1 MGRDRGEGTG
11 ERVRAGL
18 RKKSAKKILKGVRES
33 GEIWLTNTGPRDT
46 GQSDFKNRFTLHDM
60 SRLVPIYD
68 ATGYFSVEIHG
79 GARFHQDLLNNK
91 IDPFEESRVWA
102 EGMPN
107 VLTQTLIRS
116 TNVWGYRMYPRNV
129 VRAAVRSF
137 LPTIDV
143 WRCFDFLN
151 YVPNMAPVAEEVL
164 KGGKIFE
171 PAISFTEAPE
181 CTDAY
186 YLRVV
191 SEIVSL
197 CGGTSGIILCVKDM
211 AGVGSPERIR
221 RLIDAI
227 LQKHPDLLL
236 LYHRHSTDG
245 LVIPAM
251 AAAAG
256 AGARLFD
263 VTDDAFSRFYGH
275 PPVRPLARFLR
286 ELGFSVRFD
295 MERAGEA
302 TDVIRGFIRNYERFE
317 SPYKGFSHDV
327 TSHRMPGGA
336 FPSSFEQAEKGGFL
350 DLMPSILKGMA
361 YGNRILRYFDVTPG
375 SQITW
380 TTWAGILQRYHKE
393 GGEQNVRKLF
403 LGLDR
408 YFQSGERIEALSQ
421 ADANLLLQLY
431 AGATDDLKNLLLGRY
446 GPLPFGWPKDWV
458 YRSVFG
464 EEWEAKVKA
473 DRVESSPLSR
483 LPDENL
489 SRSRK
494 AMEEELG
501 RPATQ
506 EEFVLYLMHPK
517 AAVDFL
523 KFRVT
528 YGDTTVLPTSVWLS
542 GLRRPGDSVS
552 FTLSGKPHEI
562 RLVSIG
568 EGVGGMKQV
577 VLSVDNI
584 LHVFPVE
591 LPEAALAR
599 KAVRKASPSA
609 AGEIGAPMPGTVWRI
624 GTKDRALK
632 AGDRVKK
639 GEEVMNIEVMK
650 TENAVKSPVSGVLQE
665 ICVKGNERV
674 EEGQLLAVVEPD
686 PPQAP

>member
-1 MGRDRGEGTG
+1 MERRRGE
-11 ERVRAGL
+11 ERGIVRAGL
-18 RKKSAKKILKGVRES
+18 RKKSAKKILKGIRES
-33 GEIWLTNTGPRDT
+33 GEIWFTNTGPRDT
-46 GQSDFKNRFTLHDM
+46 GQSDYKNRFTLHDM
-60 SRLVPIYD
+60 KRLVPIYD
-68 ATGYFSVEIHG
+68 ASGYFSVEIHG

-91 IDPFEESRVWA
+91 IDPFEEARLWS

-129 VRAAVRSF
+129 VRLAVRAF
-137 LPTIDV
+137 LPVIDV

-171 PAISFTEAPE
+171 PAISFTESTE

-186 YLRVV
+186 YLRVAK
-191 SEIVSL
+191 EIVSL
-197 CGGTSGIILCVKDM
+197 CGGTGGILLCIKDM

-221 RLIDAI
+221 RLIDAV
-227 LQKHPDLLL
+227 LQKYPDLPV

-251 AAAAG
+251 AAAAK

-275 PPVRPLARFLR
+275 PPVRPLARYLR
-286 ELGFSVRFD
+286 ELGFPVRLD
-295 MERAGEA
+295 LERAGEA

-317 SPYKGFSHDV
+317 SPYKGFAHDV

-350 DLMPSILKGMA
+350 DLMPFILKGMS
-361 YGNRILRYFDVTPG
+361 YGNRIIRYFDVTPG

-380 TTWAGILQRYHKE
+380 TTWAGILQRVHKE
-393 GGEQNVRKLF
+393 GGEPAVRKLF
-403 LGLDR
+403 QVLDR
-408 YFQSGERIEALSQ
+408 YFQSGERIDALSP
-421 ADANLLLQLY
+421 ADAHHLLRLY
-431 AGATDDLKNLLLGRY
+431 SGATDDLKNLLLGRY
-446 GPLPFGWPKDWV
+446 GPLPFGWPKEWV

-464 EEWEAKVKA
+464 DAWEEKVKA
-473 DRVESSPLSR
+473 ERVESSPLSR
-483 LPDENL
+483 LPDEDL

-494 AMEEELG
+494 AMERELG

-523 KFRVT
+523 KFRET
-528 YGDTTVLPTSVWLS
+528 YGNTTVLPTSVWLS

-552 FTLSGKPHEI
+552 FSLSERPHSI
-562 RLVSIG
+562 RLVSVG
-568 EGVGGMKQV
+568 EGDGGIKQV

-599 KAVRKASPSA
+599 KSVRKADPGSP
-609 AGEIGAPMPGTVWRI
+609 GEIGSPLTGTVWRI
-624 GTKDRALK
+624 GTKDRPLK

-650 TENAVKSPVSGVLQE
+650 TENAVRSPVPGVVRE
-665 ICVKGNERV
+665 ICVRIDDQV
-674 EEGQLLAVVEPD
+674 EDGQLLAVIGPD
-686 PPQAP
+686 ET

>member
-1 MGRDRGEGTG
+1 M
-11 ERVRAGL
+11 RAGL
-18 RKKSAKKILKGVRES
+18 RKKSAKRILKFLRES
-33 GEIWLTNTGPRDT
+33 GEIWFTNTGPRDT

-60 SRLVPIYD
+60 RRLVPIYD
-68 ATGYFSVEIHG
+68 ASGYFSVEIHG
-79 GARFHQDLLNNK
+79 GARFHQDLMNNK
-91 IDPFEESRVWA
+91 IDPFEESRLWA
-102 EGMPN
+102 EGMQN

-129 VRAAVRSF
+129 VKLAVRAF
-137 LPTIDV
+137 LPLIDV

-164 KGGKIFE
+164 RGGKIFE
-171 PAISFTEAPE
+171 PAISFTESPE

-186 YLRVV
+186 YLRVAG
-191 SEIVSL
+191 EIVSL
-197 CGGTSGIILCVKDM
+197 CGGTERIILCVKDM

-221 RLIDAI
+221 RLIDAL
-227 LQKHPDLLL
+227 LQKYPDLPI

-251 AAAAG
+251 AAAAK

-275 PPVRPLARFLR
+275 PPVRPLVRYLR
-286 ELGFSVRFD
+286 ELGFSVRLD
-295 MERAGEA
+295 LDRAGEA
-302 TDVIRGFIRNYERFE
+302 TDTIRGFIRNYERFE
-317 SPYKGFSHDV
+317 SPYKGFAHDV

-350 DLMPSILKGMA
+350 DLMPFILKGMA
-361 YGNRILRYFDVTPG
+361 YGNRIIRYFDVTPG

-380 TTWAGILQRYHKE
+380 TTWAGILQRVHKE
-393 GGEQNVRKLF
+393 GGEPAVRKLF
-403 LGLDR
+403 QVLDR
-408 YFQSGERIEALSQ
+408 YFEAGEQIEELSA
-421 ADANLLLQLY
+421 ADQNRLLRLY
-431 AGATDDLKNLLLGRY
+431 SGATDDLKNLLLGRY

-464 EEWEAKVKA
+464 DGWEAKVA
-473 DRVESSPLSR
+473 AERVESSPLSR
-483 LPDENL
+483 LPPENL
-489 SRSRK
+489 SRSR
-494 AMEEELG
+494 ATMEQELG
-501 RPATQ
+501 RPVTE

-517 AAVDFL
+517 AAIDFL
-523 KFRVT
+523 KFRET

-552 FTLSGKPHEI
+552 FTLAGHPHSI

-568 EGVGGMKQV
+568 EGVGGIKQV

-591 LPEAALAR
+591 LPEAAQAR
-599 KAVRKASPSA
+599 KAVRRADPAVPGQIGSPLS
-609 AGEIGAPMPGTVWRI
+609 GTVWRI
-624 GTKDRALK
+624 GTKDRPLS

-650 TENAVKSPVSGVLQE
+650 TENAVRSPIAGVVRE
-665 ICVKGNERV
+665 ICVRVDDRV
-674 EEGQLLAVVEPD
+674 EDGQLLAVIGPD
-686 PPQAP
+686 ES

>member
-1 MGRDRGEGTG
+1 MGGT
-11 ERVRAGL
+11 RPGL
-18 RKKSAKKILKGVRES
+18 RKRPAKKILKVLRDS

-46 GQSDFKNRFTLHDM
+46 GQSDFKNRFTLYDM
-60 SRLVPIYD
+60 SKLVPVYD
-68 ATGYFSVEIHG
+68 ASGYFSVEIHG
-79 GARFHQDLLNNK
+79 GARLHQDLLNNK
-91 IDPFEESRVWA
+91 IDPFEEARIWA

-129 VRAAVRSF
+129 VKLAVRSF
-137 LPTIDV
+137 LDTIDV

-171 PAISFTEAPE
+171 PAISFTESPE
-181 CTDAY
+181 CSDPY
-186 YLRVV
+186 YLGVV
-191 SEIVSL
+191 KEIVGI
-197 CGGTSGIILCVKDM
+197 CGGTDGIILCIKDM
-211 AGVGSPERIR
+211 AGVGSPDRIR

-227 LQKHPDLLL
+227 LQKYPDLII

-251 AAAAG
+251 AAAAK
-256 AGARLFD
+256 AGAKLFD

-275 PPVRPLARFLR
+275 PPVRPLVRYLR
-286 ELGFSVRFD
+286 ELGFSVRID
-295 MERAGEA
+295 MERVGEA

-336 FPSSFEQAEKGGFL
+336 FPSSFEQAEKAGFL

-361 YGNRILRYFDVTPG
+361 YGNRIIKYFDVTPG
-375 SQITW
+375 SQISW
-380 TTWAGILQRYHKE
+380 TTWAGIIQRIHKE
-393 GGEQNVRKLF
+393 GGEPNVKRLF
-403 LGLDR
+403 HVLEK
-408 YFQSGERIEALSQ
+408 YFQAGERTEALSQ
-421 ADANLLLQLY
+421 SEENVLRRLY
-431 AGATDDLKNLLLGRY
+431 SGATDDLKNLLLGKY

-458 YRSVFG
+458 YQSVFG
-464 EEWEAKVKA
+464 EDWREKVKA
-473 DRVESSPLSR
+473 ERVDSSPLSK
-483 LPDENL
+483 LSDDNL
-489 SRSRK
+489 KKSRK

-501 RPATQ
+501 RPPAE

-523 KFRVT
+523 KFRQT
-528 YGDTTVLPTSVWLS
+528 YGDTTVLPTAVWFN

-552 FTLSGKPHEI
+552 IVLSGKPHEI
-562 RLVSIG
+562 KLISIG
-568 EGVGGMKQV
+568 EGVGGIKQV

-599 KAVRKASPSA
+599 KAVRMANPSLKGEVGASVR
-609 AGEIGAPMPGTVWRI
+609 GTVWRI
-624 GTKDRALK
+624 GTKDRTLK
-632 AGDRVKK
+632 AGDRLRK
-639 GEEVMNIEVMK
+639 GEEIMNIEVMK
-650 TENAVKSPVSGVLQE
+650 TENAVKSPLAGVIRE
-665 ICVKGNERV
+665 ICVQGNDMV
-674 EEGQLLAVVEPD
+674 EERQLLAVIEPEGG
-686 PPQAP
+686 

>member
-1 MGRDRGEGTG
+1 MRL
-11 ERVRAGL
+11 GL
-18 RKKSAKKILKGVRES
+18 RKKSAKRILKRLRES
-33 GEIWLTNTGPRDT
+33 GEIWFTNTGPRDT
-46 GQSDFKNRFTLHDM
+46 GQSDYKNRFTLHDL
-60 SRLVPIYD
+60 SRLIPIYD
-68 ATGYFSVEIHG
+68 ASGYFSVEIHG

-91 IDPFEESRVWA
+91 IDPFEEARLWA

-129 VRAAVRSF
+129 VKLAVRAF
-137 LPTIDV
+137 LPVIDV

-171 PAISFTEAPE
+171 PAVSFAESPE

-186 YLRVV
+186 YLRVAG
-191 SEIVSL
+191 EIVSL
-197 CGGTSGIILCVKDM
+197 CGGTGGIILCIKDM

-221 RLIDAI
+221 RLVDAI
-227 LQKHPDLLL
+227 LQKYPDLPI

-245 LVIPAM
+245 LAIPAM
-251 AAAAG
+251 AAAAK

-275 PPVRPLARFLR
+275 PPVRPLARYLG
-286 ELGFSVRFD
+286 ELGFSVRLD
-295 MERAGEA
+295 MERVGEA
-302 TDVIRGFIRNYERFE
+302 TDVIRRFIRNYERFE
-317 SPYKGFSHDV
+317 SPYKGFAHDV

-350 DLMPSILKGMA
+350 DLMPFILKGMA
-361 YGNRILRYFDVTPG
+361 YGNRIIRYFDVTPG

-380 TTWAGILQRYHKE
+380 TTWAGILQRVHKE
-393 GGEQNVRKLF
+393 GGEPAVRKLF
-403 LGLDR
+403 LVLDR
-408 YFQSGERIEALSQ
+408 YFQAGERIEALPQ
-421 ADANLLLQLY
+421 ADANHLLRLY

-446 GPLPFGWPKDWV
+446 GPLPFGWPKEWV

-464 EEWEAKVKA
+464 DAWEETVKA
-473 DRVESSPLSR
+473 ERVESFPLSR
-483 LPDENL
+483 IHDENL

-494 AMEEELG
+494 TMEQELG

-523 KFRVT
+523 MFREN

-552 FTLSGKPHEI
+552 FALSGRPHSI

-568 EGVGGMKQV
+568 EGVGGIKQV

-599 KAVRKASPSA
+599 KAVRRADLSVP
-609 AGEIGAPMPGTVWRI
+609 GEIGSPMTGTVWRI
-624 GTKDRALK
+624 GTKERPLQ

-650 TENAVKSPVSGVLQE
+650 TENAVRSPIAGVVRE
-665 ICVKGNERV
+665 ICVRINDRV
-674 EEGQLLAVVEPD
+674 EDGQLLAVIGPEEL
-686 PPQAP
+686 